1 MQRGFEL
8 LRLGLRALVANQ
20 RGAPGSRLRQ
30 VHRTASGASG
40 STQGVAELETATEMD
55 AIKEVE
61 GVGKTGKARKTKPP
75 RDSSAEE
82 REGTLAL
89 DATEKAPEMPK
100 EFGYKPKG
108 LEPTRYGDWERAGRC
123 SDF

>member
-1 MQRGFEL
+1 MRRGFEL

-20 RGAPGSRLRQ
+20 RGAPGSRVRQ

-40 STQGVAELETATEMD
+40 SAQGVTELETAAEMEG
-55 AIKEVE
+55 IKVVE
-61 GVGKTGKARKTKPP
+61 GIGKTKPP
-75 RDSSAEE
+75 QDSSREE
-82 REGTLAL
+82 REGTLTL